1 MGIQYSDDRTANV
14 AIMNATRAQSYLFLA
29 RAFEQEPDLKRLQWL
44 EQQVRCFPN
53 QHQDIQQGLEHF
65 NAFLQLAEDNKEQAL
80 LEVAMEYAELF
91 FAAGPTPVFLYESVN
106 RGKDGLLYE
115 EPYYDQVKDCYQE
128 MSFQTETW
136 FTEPEDHLANELHF
150 MAYLADEAKKAGLRQ
165 EGEQMAFLMDKQQE
179 FLTQHILAWVP
190 DTCRKIKQVAA
201 QDYFQS
207 LAYLTIGFL
216 AGELEQI
223 QVCQQAIKNA

>member
-1 MGIQYSDDRTANV
+1 MGIKYADD
-14 AIMNATRAQSYLFLA
+14 MNAARAQSYLFLA
-29 RAFEQEPDLKRLQWL
+29 RAFEREPDLKRLQWL
-44 EQQVRCFPN
+44 EQQVSCFQN
-53 QHQDIQQGLEHF
+53 KDQDIQLGLEHF
-65 NAFLQLAEDNKEQAL
+65 NSFLQIAQDNREQLL

-91 FAAGPTPVFLYESVN
+91 YAAGPTPVFLYESVN
-106 RGKDGLLYE
+106 RGREGLLFE
-115 EPYYDQVKDCYQE
+115 EPYYDQVKDCYRE